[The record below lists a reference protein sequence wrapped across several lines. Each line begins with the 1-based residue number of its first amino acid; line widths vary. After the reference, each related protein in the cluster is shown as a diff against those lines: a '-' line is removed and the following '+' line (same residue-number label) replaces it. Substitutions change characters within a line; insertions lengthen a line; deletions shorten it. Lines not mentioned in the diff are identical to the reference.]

1 MVDAIL
7 PPMDELDKQI
17 SQETL
22 KAVAQYVQM
31 KEQQKQQ
38 AQITG
43 QQVPPFNAQELMPI
57 VAQLQKQI
65 ATPTEKII
73 KKTPQV
79 RFERTEEASKAGG
92 EMKLY
97 EEGIWAL
104 YLDCEFLFCEMDGV
118 RFHYN

>member
-65 ATPTEKII
+65 ATPTEKVI
-73 KKTPQV
+73 KKTPQTV
-79 RFERTEEASKAGG
+79 WKEPKKPRKQGAK
-92 EMKLY
+92 
-97 EEGIWAL
+97 
-104 YLDCEFLFCEMDGV
+104 
-118 RFHYN
+118 